1 MQKQNLLKERN
12 GASSKPETH
21 TPSSA
26 LDIPVVV
33 IDGMTPFETKV
44 ISILRRHCFGVNP
57 LSDTGVPFGTS
68 QPCLFKPF
76 T

>member
-33 IDGMTPFETKV
+33 IDGMTLIKYSAESAFRTAL
-44 ISILRRHCFGVNP
+44 SI
-57 LSDTGVPFGTS
+57 
-68 QPCLFKPF
+68 
-76 T
+76 

>member
-33 IDGMTPFETKV
+33 IDRMTSGYGDV
-44 ISILRRHCFGVNP
+44 ITVIVVGSGAA
-57 LSDTGVPFGTS
+57 TS
-68 QPCLFKPF
+68 GAKARIPNKL
-76 T
+76 

>member
-21 TPSSA
+21 TPSFA

-33 IDGMTPFETKV
+33 IDRMT
-44 ISILRRHCFGVNP
+44 IHML
-57 LSDTGVPFGTS
+57 TGDFSPR
-68 QPCLFKPF
+68 QNLD
-76 T
+76 